1 MRHSKSF
8 LSKMLLL
15 PTLPLGLAILSIA
28 SVLLTKFENPYG
40 LISDIYGFCNLH
52 FSDGLQQWPLSE
64 RSING
69 QARMPVEYPP
79 LTALIMWIYSFAV
92 KQPTDCL
99 RYYDLFIVSNSILLF
114 FSALILNKMIKGRKA
129 YILILCP
136 ALLYSLNR
144 HWDIWMLP
152 PLLLSI
158 YYFDKQK
165 YRISAISL
173 SIAISIKFFPIYLLI
188 PILVILWRRKEWK
201 IFYGYFATVIIS
213 FITINIGF
221 ILADLNS
228 WLYFYKFH
236 LERRVGSGT
245 IFEFFS
251 KIGVTVSFPE
261 EVSMV
266 LTFILFIALLVF
278 LYFFSKNL
286 SLSNTALI
294 TMAVFLTF
302 NKVYSLQ
309 YAIILSALALLALYD
324 KRNSLT
330 SLQVKLFWLW
340 QFSEVLFAWSSIQNW
355 ALTQV
360 ESLGYTMDNFQFSS
374 TIPKLLL
381 RLEVTDGA
389 YAAFGFFRYF
399 TFLAFVTLLCLQVSR
414 NTESI
419 RRLGSSSK
427 N

>member
-1 MRHSKSF
+1 M
-8 LSKMLLL
+8 
-15 PTLPLGLAILSIA
+15 LPLGLAILSIA

-69 QARMPVEYPP
+69 QARMPVEYPS

-99 RYYDLFIVSNSILLF
+99 LYYDLFIVSNSILLF

-129 YILILCP
+129 YILFLCP

-158 YYFDKQK
+158 HYFDKRK
-165 YRISAISL
+165 YRISAIYL
-173 SIAISIKFFPIYLLI
+173 SIAISIKFFPVYLLV
-188 PILVILWRRKEWK
+188 PILVILWRRKDWK
-201 IFYGYFATVIIS
+201 VIYDYFITLIIS
-213 FITINIGF
+213 FIAINIGF
-221 ILADLNS
+221 ILADLDS

-236 LERRVGSGT
+236 LERGVGSGT

-251 KIGVTVSFPE
+251 KMGITIPFTE
-261 EVSMV
+261 EATIAFT
-266 LTFILFIALLVF
+266 LILFLALLVF
-278 LYFFSKNL
+278 LYSFSKNL

-294 TMAVFLTF
+294 TMAAFLTF

-309 YAIILSALALLALYD
+309 YAILLSALALLALYD
-324 KRNSLT
+324 KRHSIKP
-330 SLQVKLFWLW
+330 LQVKLFWSW

-381 RLEVTDGA
+381 RLEVTDST
-389 YAAFGFFRYF
+389 YAAFGFLRYF
-399 TFLAFVTLLCLQVSR
+399 TFLSFILLLCLHISR
-414 NTESI
+414 NTESM
-419 RRLGSSSK
+419 RRLGASSK

>member
-1 MRHSKSF
+1 M
-8 LSKMLLL
+8 
-15 PTLPLGLAILSIA
+15 LPLGLAILSIA
-28 SVLLTKFENPYG
+28 SGLLTKFENPYG
-40 LISDIYGFCNLH
+40 IISDIYGFCNLH

-69 QARMPVEYPP
+69 QARMPVEYPS
-79 LTALIMWIYSFAV
+79 LTALIMWVYSFAV

-129 YILILCP
+129 YILFLCP

-158 YYFDKQK
+158 HFFDKQK
-165 YRISAISL
+165 YRISAIYL
-173 SIAISIKFFPIYLLI
+173 SIAVSIKFFPVYLLV
-188 PILVILWRRKEWK
+188 PILVILWKRREWK
-201 IFYGYFATVIIS
+201 IISDYFATLIIS
-213 FITINIGF
+213 FMAINIGF
-221 ILADLNS
+221 ILADLDS

-236 LERRVGSGT
+236 LERGVGSGT

-251 KIGVTVSFPE
+251 KMGVMVPFPE
-261 EVSMV
+261 EATIA
-266 LTFILFIALLVF
+266 LTLILFLALLVF
-278 LYFFSKNL
+278 FTHFQKNL

-294 TMAVFLTF
+294 TMAAFLTF

-309 YAIILSALALLALYD
+309 YAILLSALALLALYD
-324 KRNSLT
+324 KRHSMKH
-330 SLQVKLFWLW
+330 LQVKLFWLW

-355 ALTQV
+355 ALAQV

-374 TIPKLLL
+374 NIPKLLL
-381 RLEVTDGA
+381 RFEVTDSM
-389 YAAFGFFRYF
+389 YATFGFLRYF
-399 TFLAFVTLLCLQVSR
+399 TFLSFVLLLCLQISR
-414 NTESI
+414 NTESM
-419 RRLGSSSK
+419 RRLGSSGK